1 MQTVETE
8 THGVETRD
16 VRTPGQGELVVRHDQ
31 RVLLAIPLDHSGV
44 VAVAATTGQDYDAAD
59 EIRHFGPHSTLSHD
73 DALGEYLEGA
83 GSGLHIWEG
92 MLDNQGFW
100 FEWETELRPIMQWK
114 GTARVARLA
123 DIASFAGVLVK
134 AKS

>member
-8 THGVETRD
+8 SHGGEARD

-31 RVLLAIPLDHSGV
+31 RLLLAIPLDRSCA
-44 VAVAATTGQDYDAAD
+44 VAVAATTGQDYDATD
-59 EIRHFGPHSTLSHD
+59 EIRHFGTHSTLSYD
-73 DALGEYLEGA
+73 DDLAEYLAGA

-92 MLDNQGFW
+92 SLDNQGFW
-100 FEWETELRPIMQWK
+100 FEWESQLRPIMQWK

-123 DIASFAGVLVK
+123 DLASFAGVLGK
-134 AKS
+134 ARP